1 MIKVLI
7 VDDEENILWL
17 LKEGLED
24 SSISVI
30 TCSDSMT
37 AEGYLSKHIIDVCL
51 VDIFLDGENGLSL
64 VKKWIS
70 RYKNTRF
77 IMITA
82 QNTSSNVIEAMN
94 IGAIDFFPKPFDVRE
109 VKSRILDILDKK
121 VVDIGVEDYLD
132 YDYQTYSKKML
143 DVYKLVGKVARTD
156 ISVLITGE
164 TGTGKE
170 IIANMIHE
178 KSSRSSNPFVAVNVA
193 SIPKDL
199 IESELFGHVKG
210 AFTGAL
216 ADKKGK
222 FEEADRGTIFLD
234 EIGEMELALQS
245 KILRVLQNKE
255 LSRVGSN
262 KTIKLD
268 VRVIAAT
275 NKDLEKMVMEG
286 LFREDLFY
294 RLNVVEIHLPPL
306 RDRKEDIPILVA
318 HFLKKYR
325 DIKSVQLKVDEGV
338 LELFKKYNWPGNIR
352 ELENVIQYSIV
363 NANQNTITVDDLPE
377 KIKSVRMLDDGDS
390 LSDRLYEL
398 SKHLIDY
405 SQITGSFNA
414 YSEYL
419 KIVERPLFMASL
431 ETANWNKSEASKILG
446 INRNTLR
453 ARIKELNIDEPKKS
467 QT

>member
-1 MIKVLI
+1 MIKILI
-7 VDDEENILWL
+7 LDDEDNILWL

-24 SSISVI
+24 RSISVI
-30 TCSDSMT
+30 TCSDSIT
-37 AEGYLSKHIIDVCL
+37 AEGYLSKDIIDVCI
-51 VDIFLDGENGLSL
+51 VDIFLDGETGLSL
-64 VKKWIS
+64 VKKWSS

-94 IGAIDFFPKPFDVRE
+94 IGAIDFFSKPFDVME
-109 VKSRILDILDKK
+109 LKSRIIDILDKK
-121 VVDIGVEDYLD
+121 VVDTGMEDYLD

-178 KSSRSSNPFVAVNVA
+178 KSSRNSHPFVAVNVA

-222 FEEADRGTIFLD
+222 FEEADGGTIFLD
-234 EIGEMELALQS
+234 EIGEMELSLQS
-245 KILRVLQNKE
+245 KILRALQNREISK
-255 LSRVGSN
+255 LGSN
-262 KTIKLD
+262 KTIRLD
-268 VRVIAAT
+268 VRIIAAT
-275 NKDLEKMVMEG
+275 NKDLEKMVKEG

-294 RLNVVEIHLPPL
+294 RLNVVEIHIPPL
-306 RDRKEDIPILVA
+306 RERKEDIPILVA
-318 HFLKKYR
+318 HFLNKYSY
-325 DIKSVQLKVDEGV
+325 IKSAQFKVDEEV
-338 LELFKKYNWPGNIR
+338 LELFRKYNWPGNIR
-352 ELENVIQYSIV
+352 ELENVIQYAIV
-363 NANQNTITVDDLPE
+363 NSNQNSITVDDLPE

-431 ETANWNKSEASKILG
+431 ETTNWNKSEAAKILG

-453 ARIKELNIDEPKKS
+453 TRIKELNIDEQKKG
-467 QT
+467 

>member
-7 VDDEENILWL
+7 LDDEDNILWL

-24 SSISVI
+24 RSISVI
-30 TCSDSMT
+30 TCSDSIT
-37 AEGYLSKHIIDVCL
+37 AEGYLSKDIIDVCI
-51 VDIFLDGENGLSL
+51 VDIFLDGETGLSL
-64 VKKWIS
+64 VKKWSS
-70 RYKNTRF
+70 RYKNTKF

-94 IGAIDFFPKPFDVRE
+94 IGAIDFFSKPFDVRE

-121 VVDIGVEDYLD
+121 IVDTGMEDYLD

-178 KSSRSSNPFVAVNVA
+178 KSSRNSHPFVAVNVA

-210 AFTGAL
+210 SFTGAL

-234 EIGEMELALQS
+234 EIGEMELSLQS
-245 KILRVLQNKE
+245 KILRVLQNREISK
-255 LSRVGSN
+255 VGSN

-268 VRVIAAT
+268 VRIIAAT
-275 NKDLEKMVMEG
+275 NKDLEKMVREG

-294 RLNVVEIHLPPL
+294 RLNVVEVHLPPL

-318 HFLKKYR
+318 HFLKKYSY
-325 DIKSVQLKVDEGV
+325 IKSTQFKVDEKV
-338 LELFKKYNWPGNIR
+338 LELFRKYNWPGNIR
-352 ELENVIQYSIV
+352 ELENVIQYAIV
-363 NANQNTITVDDLPE
+363 NSNKNSITVDDLPE

-419 KIVERPLFMASL
+419 KIVERPLLMASL
-431 ETANWNKSEASKILG
+431 ETTNWNKSEAAKILG

-453 ARIKELNIDEPKKS
+453 TRIKELNIDEQKKS
-467 QT
+467 